1 VTGSYVKYNNNL
13 DWTED
18 KRNTPQAFSHWTYIQ
33 SEKQLM
39 IVDIQV
45 LCCASRLHRNAQ
57 ADICFPPQR
66 EWATFGPIPSSTRAM
81 QLLILAR
88 VILSKWVL
96 TDFSSRTSATAFVSI
111 LVLARCGFCSFG
123 LFIYDHISYIY

>member
-18 KRNTPQAFSHWTYIQ
+18 KRNTPQAFSHWSYIQ

-45 LCCASRLHRNAQ
+45 IIVA
-57 ADICFPPQR
+57 
-66 EWATFGPIPSSTRAM
+66 
-81 QLLILAR
+81 
-88 VILSKWVL
+88 
-96 TDFSSRTSATAFVSI
+96 
-111 LVLARCGFCSFG
+111 
-123 LFIYDHISYIY
+123 